1 MTHSD
6 AFWTIRK
13 DELVF
18 DSPPLVLGKG
28 SYGVVIR
35 ASFRGSYVAVKRV
48 LPSRM
53 YNNFIKEMRVISR
66 LRHPCITTVI
76 GAVKDKKEPLL
87 VMELM
92 ENGSLYELLRNETV
106 ELQGDLI
113 LPMLCD
119 VTQGIHFLHAANPPI
134 IHGDIKSHNVLV
146 DSRFRA
152 KIADFGLSTKKSG
165 PCGTPLWMA
174 PELLRGG
181 SNSLASDVYAL
192 GILLAEVYS
201 RQDPFL
207 NEDVRQVL
215 RQVADLEREEEK
227 RPEIPADC
235 PSQMA
240 VLMRNCWNKIPESRP
255 SISEIDRRLQ
265 AMDSKAAD
273 L

>member
-1 MTHSD
+1 
-6 AFWTIRK
+6 
-13 DELVF
+13 
-18 DSPPLVLGKG
+18 
-28 SYGVVIR
+28 
-35 ASFRGSYVAVKRV
+35 
-48 LPSRM
+48 
-53 YNNFIKEMRVISR
+53 
-66 LRHPCITTVI
+66 
-76 GAVKDKKEPLL
+76 
-87 VMELM
+87 
-92 ENGSLYELLRNETV
+92 
-106 ELQGDLI
+106 
-113 LPMLCD
+113 
-119 VTQGIHFLHAANPPI
+119 
-134 IHGDIKSHNVLV
+134 
-146 DSRFRA
+146 
-152 KIADFGLSTKKSG
+152 
-165 PCGTPLWMA
+165 MA

-240 VLMRNCWNKIPESRP
+240 VLMRNCWNKLPESRP

-273 L
+273 LLLPVKKAGTEEADATRILYEVFPRHVADALKAGRRVEPERKESVTIFFSDIVGFTTISSSLDPQKVSEMLDRLYKSFDELSKACGVFKVCTSSSSRYVLVLVSL